1 MKMDLETIGW
11 RDGNKGTTLG
21 RVFFVLAI
29 TPMVLLLWMG
39 SSQAAAGGSLP
50 FFVDTAAF
58 QALGDS
64 GKSYVELYILLSSKS
79 LEFREEEGEY
89 WAHLGLKA
97 AIRNGQGQET
107 WSRQWRKRI
116 LVSSQES
123 LERGSSILDIAG
135 LIAESDFYDLRVDL
149 RDEFSGDSGFV
160 AGELYVPGFL
170 PDTLSISQVELALE
184 ITPSQEEG
192 DFVKNGLRV
201 LPNPSRVYGPK
212 APILYYYLEI
222 YDLVFGPGFDST
234 YTIQQEVLSLSG
246 ELVKRY
252 DPKIERKPGRTSVEV
267 GGVNVVGLEPET
279 YIFRIRVRDNASGA
293 EVYSQRWFLVTDP
306 QRDAK
311 LPSLEIAALTPEE
324 AEFHENVIRYIASK
338 RELDTYK
345 DLTLEG
351 KARFLDDFWRWR
363 DPDPS
368 TTENEFKEEHVRR
381 WHWAARQYSKF
392 QLNDGWKSDRGRV
405 YIVYGPPDDIERHP
419 SDLSTAAWERWNY
432 YSLEGGIYFIFADL
446 SGFDH
451 FVLLHSTARN
461 ELRDRDWQEKLFH
474 TPQ

>member
-1 MKMDLETIGW
+1 MDLETIGW
-11 RDGNKGTTLG
+11 FDGNKGSTLG
-21 RVFFVLAI
+21 RVFFVLAL
-29 TPMVLLLWMG
+29 TSMLLLPWLG
-39 SSQAAAGGSLP
+39 SSEAKAGGSLP
-50 FFVDTAAF
+50 FFVDTATF

-79 LEFREEEGEY
+79 LDFREEGGEY

-97 AIRNGQGQET
+97 AIRNDQGQDA
-107 WSRQWRKRI
+107 WSRQWRKKV

-123 LERGSSILDIAG
+123 LEKGSSILDIAG
-135 LIAESDFYDLRVDL
+135 LITEPDFYELRVDL
-149 RDEFSGDSGFV
+149 QDEFSGDTGFV

-222 YDLVFGPGFDST
+222 YDLVLEPDLDST
-234 YTIQQEVLSLSG
+234 YTIQQEIMNLSG

-252 DPKIERKPGRTSVEV
+252 DPKIERKPGRSSVEV
-267 GGVNVVGLEPET
+267 GGINVVGLAPEA

-293 EVYSQRWFLVTDP
+293 EVYSQRWFQVSTPDM
-306 QRDAK
+306 K
-311 LPSLEIAALTPEE
+311 VEVLPIEIVALTPEE
-324 AEFHENVIRYIASK
+324 AEFNENLIRYIASK
-338 RELDTYK
+338 RELDVYK
-345 DLTLEG
+345 DLNLKG

-368 TTENEFKEEHVRR
+368 TAENEFKEEHLRR
-381 WHWAARQYSKF
+381 WDYASQQFSKF
-392 QLNDGWKSDRGRV
+392 QLDDGWKADQGRV

-419 SDLSTAAWERWNY
+419 SDLSTAAWEQWNY
-432 YSLEGGIYFIFADL
+432 YSLEGGVYFVFADL

-461 ELRDRDWQEKLFH
+461 ELQDWRWRQKIFH